1 MKASDDTLF
10 PAQLDDVG
18 FAAGG
23 RQLLTGISTRLG
35 CVPITAVLGP
45 NGAGKT
51 LLLRICRGLLTPTR
65 GSVRWGI
72 ASTGQLGVRVG
83 YVPQHPVMLRRSV
96 EANVNYALSL
106 TGVPRRRRADA
117 ARSALAAVR
126 LEGFART
133 GARRLSGGERQRLAI
148 ARAWAQRPAALL
160 LDEPAAHLDPAA
172 TISIEESIEAVRD
185 AGTRIILCTHDLNQ
199 ARRLADEVVF
209 MHHGRILEQ
218 ASGSVFFGQPQSD
231 EAARFVAGELL
242 V

>member
-1 MKASDDTLF
+1 MKACDDTLF

-23 RQLLTGISTRLG
+23 RQLLAGITTRIG
-35 CVPITAVLGP
+35 RVPITVLLGP

-51 LLLRICRGLLTPTR
+51 LLLRICRGLLAPTR

-72 ASTGQLGVRVG
+72 AGTGQLGVRVG

-96 EANVNYALSL
+96 EANITYALAL
-106 TGVPRRRRADA
+106 AGVPRLHRAEA

-148 ARAWAQRPAALL
+148 ARAWSQRPAALL

-172 TISIEESIEAVRD
+172 TTSIEESIEAVRD

-209 MHHGRILEQ
+209 MHNGRILEQ
-218 ASGSVFFGQPQSD
+218 ASGSVFFERPQSD
-231 EAARFVAGELL
+231 EATRFVAGELL

>member
-1 MKASDDTLF
+1 MKARDDTLF
-10 PAQLDDVG
+10 PARLDDIG
-18 FAAGG
+18 FVAEG
-23 RQLLTGISTRLG
+23 RQLLSGITTRIG
-35 CVPITAVLGP
+35 RVPITVLLGP

-51 LLLRICRGLLTPTR
+51 LLMRICRGLLIPTR
-65 GSVRWGI
+65 GSVSWGNADI
-72 ASTGQLGVRVG
+72 GRLGVRVG

-96 EANVNYALSL
+96 EANVTYALAL
-106 TGVPRRRRADA
+106 AGVPRQRRSEA

-148 ARAWAQRPAALL
+148 ARAWSQRPAALL
-160 LDEPAAHLDPAA
+160 MDEPASHLDPAA
-172 TISIEESIEAVRD
+172 TTSIEESIEAVRD

-218 ASGSVFFGQPQSD
+218 ASGSVFFDRPQSE
-231 EAARFVAGELL
+231 EARRFVAGELL

>member
-1 MKASDDTLF
+1 MKARDDTLF
-10 PAQLDDVG
+10 PAVLEDLG

-23 RQLLTGISTRLG
+23 HQLLTGITASLG
-35 CVPITAVLGP
+35 RVPVTVLLGP

-65 GSVRWGI
+65 GTVRWGN
-72 ASTGQLGVRVG
+72 AGTGQLGVRVG

-96 EANVNYALSL
+96 EANVNWALAL
-106 TGVPRRRRADA
+106 AGVPRRRRGEA
-117 ARSALAAVR
+117 ARNALAAVR
-126 LEGFART
+126 LEGFARA

-148 ARAWAQRPAALL
+148 ARAWSQRPAALL
-160 LDEPAAHLDPAA
+160 LDEPAAHQDPAA
-172 TISIEESIEAVRD
+172 TTSIEEAIETVRD

-199 ARRLADEVVF
+199 ARRLADEVMF
-209 MHHGRILEQ
+209 MHNGRMLEKT
-218 ASGSVFFGQPQSD
+218 SGSVFFERPQSE

>member
-1 MKASDDTLF
+1 MKARDDSLF
-10 PAQLDDVG
+10 PARLDDIG
-18 FAAGG
+18 FTAGG
-23 RQLLTGISTRLG
+23 RQLLTGITTRIG
-35 CVPITAVLGP
+35 RVPVTVLLGP

-65 GSVRWGI
+65 GSVRWG
-72 ASTGQLGVRVG
+72 AAGTGQLGVRVG

-96 EANVNYALSL
+96 EANVGYALAIA
-106 TGVPRRRRADA
+106 GVPRHRRAEA
-117 ARSALAAVR
+117 VQSALAAVR
-126 LEGFART
+126 LEGFARA

-148 ARAWAQRPAALL
+148 ARAWSQRPVALL

-209 MHHGRILEQ
+209 MHNGRILEQ
-218 ASGSVFFGQPQSD
+218 ASGSVFFDQPQSE

>member
-1 MKASDDTLF
+1 MKARDDTLF
-10 PAQLDDVG
+10 PAHLDNVG
-18 FAAGG
+18 FVAGG
-23 RQLLTGISTRLG
+23 RQLLAGITTRLG
-35 CVPITAVLGP
+35 RVPITVVLGP

-72 ASTGQLGVRVG
+72 AGIGQLGVRVG
-83 YVPQHPVMLRRSV
+83 YVPQHPVMLRRSA
-96 EANVNYALSL
+96 EANVTYALAL
-106 TGVPRRRRADA
+106 AGVPRRRRAEA
-117 ARSALAAVR
+117 ARGALAAVR
-126 LEGFART
+126 LEGFARV

-148 ARAWAQRPAALL
+148 ARAWSQRPAALL

-172 TISIEESIEAVRD
+172 TTSIEESIEAVRD

-218 ASGSVFFGQPQSD
+218 ASGSVFFDQPQNE

>member
-1 MKASDDTLF
+1 MKACDDTLF
-10 PAQLDDVG
+10 PAHLDNVG

-23 RQLLTGISTRLG
+23 RQLLAG
-35 CVPITAVLGP
+35 ITARIGRVPVTVLLGP

-65 GSVRWGI
+65 GSVRWGM
-72 ASTGQLGVRVG
+72 AGAERLGVRVG

-96 EANVNYALSL
+96 EANITYALAL
-106 TGVPRRRRADA
+106 AGVPWRHRAEA

-148 ARAWAQRPAALL
+148 ARAWSQRPAALL

-172 TISIEESIEAVRD
+172 TTSIEESIEAVRD

-209 MHHGRILEQ
+209 MHNGRILEQ
-218 ASGSVFFGQPQSD
+218 ASGSVFFDQPQSD